1 MSTEES
7 RNLLVPVED
16 VEVSSCPVRSL
27 KECSTLLG
35 HQERCQNR
43 KGQPYVDTVVIQDC
57 EKALHWCIDNIYRP
71 GTWSKGTLMS
81 VTREAST
88 SKDSFLRGSKA

>member
-27 KECSTLLG
+27 KECATLLG
-35 HQERCQNR
+35 HQESCQIG
-43 KGQPYVDTVVIQDC
+43 KGPPYVDIVAIQDC
-57 EKALHWCIDNIYRP
+57 ERALHWCIDNIYRP
-71 GTWSKGTLMS
+71 GTWSTGTHMS
-81 VTREAST
+81 VTREVST
-88 SKDSFLRGSKA
+88 SKDSFLKESKA